1 MSQPIKC
8 PVCSSP
14 QYTPSYSIRN
24 YRYYSCNVC
33 GMLFLSHQKDFS
45 DTPDKQ
51 YDGDYFKDTIKD
63 NMSGYMDYAGQSRPL
78 RKNFK
83 MLLSRISKYTS
94 LDSGK
99 SLLDIGCAYGFLLDE
114 AKRYGMTVHGVD
126 LSESAIDW
134 MEKNLGINGTV
145 GLSSDAPNGLFDVI
159 TVFEVIE
166 HTNDPHSFLDD
177 LYKRL
182 KTGGL
187 LVISTGANDTL
198 VARLLGKR
206 WWYLNPPDHCLI
218 FSMTALRKLLSTHTF
233 ELLEHSI
240 IPFHWVGLN
249 NMLLKLARI
258 LEVRW
263 LGLFASKLPALS
275 LPVFHYTTQLM
286 IAKKR

>member
-1 MSQPIKC
+1 MSQKIIC
-8 PVCSSP
+8 PVCNSSE
-14 QYTPSYSIRN
+14 YAPSYNLRG

-33 GMLFLSHQKDFS
+33 GMLFLHHDKDL
-45 DTPDKQ
+45 PDSVNKQ
-51 YDGDYFKDTIKD
+51 YDSDYFKDTLK
-63 NMSGYMDYAGQSRPL
+63 NSMSGYMDYAGQSRPL

-83 MLLSRISKYTS
+83 MLLSRITKYTS